1 MVGTMTD
8 TVEPTSIE
16 SAWAVLQKAF
26 DSESVSLLP
35 RYVGGKDVPHA
46 QRDKHKC
53 PECGV
58 THEFPCI
65 HLSYVGH
72 ADITMRLNEAD
83 PEWTWEPMGYEAT
96 GLPALDANGGLWAF
110 LTVLSSRKPAYG
122 DPGLDYKGNSK
133 AGTPDGMKE
142 AIGDMLRNGAM
153 RFGVGTALWSKSDK
167 AKATLVGDDDGTA
180 ASSAPAA
187 PRAAQAAKPTTD
199 AGAIPEG
206 GTGAYVVTFGKN
218 GGKSLAEIDR
228 DDHGYILWLASQDGD
243 KPAFAI
249 ARAFLSKFEPP
260 VVEDDTPDLE
270 PYDTEGVPF

>member
-1 MVGTMTD
+1 MTTETKD
-8 TVEPTSIE
+8 TEPLTPWEI
-16 SAWAVLQKAF
+16 LQAPF
-26 DSESVSLLP
+26 AAESVSLLP
-35 RYVGGKDVPHA
+35 RYTGDKNTPKA
-46 QRDKHKC
+46 QRDKHMC

-58 THEFPCI
+58 RHEFPAM

-72 ADITMRLNEAD
+72 ADITMRFNEAD
-83 PEWTWEPMGYEAT
+83 PAWSWEPMGFDAQ
-96 GLPALDANGGLWAF
+96 GLPALDANGGLWAW
-110 LTVLSSRKPAYG
+110 LTILGVRKPAYG
-122 DPGLDYKGNSK
+122 DPGVDYQGNSK

-218 GGKSLAEIDR
+218 SGKTLAEIDR

-249 ARAFLSKFEPP
+249 ARAFLGKFEPP
-260 VVEDDTPDLE
+260 KGDEAPDAE
-270 PYDTEGVPF
+270 PYDTESVPF